1 MKSLLKKDASMCYF
15 ADKIAEKLSSKEI
28 KGFVDQLFRASF
40 IRNTRPVFGA
50 SILVLT
56 AC

>member
-1 MKSLLKKDASMCYF
+1 MKSLFKKDASMCYF
-15 ADKIAEKLSSKEI
+15 ADKIAEKLSSKET

-50 SILVLT
+50 SILVLN